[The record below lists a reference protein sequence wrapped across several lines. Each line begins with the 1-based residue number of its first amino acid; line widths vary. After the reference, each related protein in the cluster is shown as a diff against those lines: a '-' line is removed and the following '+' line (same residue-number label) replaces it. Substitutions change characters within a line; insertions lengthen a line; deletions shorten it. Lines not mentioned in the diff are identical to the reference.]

1 MEAPPEPVTAPG
13 VDLGL
18 GHPEIVRPPVPW
30 RRLGASVALIV
41 LVAAL
46 VAAFI
51 LHPPSA
57 PEAAAA
63 ADQVDVRYE
72 KVQASPTNIF
82 RYALALDD
90 RTLSIR
96 VDDVASGRHVS
107 KEKEA
112 LPSAVLQS
120 LAHDLKASGFFDLQP
135 EYAGLT
141 ADLYDC
147 LECEVTIGRRTHRVV
162 VLNRV
167 EPEAFRRAR
176 ELIEEFGRNELA
188 LAALALVPE
197 ELRHLA
203 DESFLRGQKLF
214 DEREVRT
221 ENLYRAIQALEEAEW
236 YLETIEPKPDSYA
249 RIVAALAECRR
260 HLQERYEDHMFRAER
275 AIRLREWP
283 VAARELRILTDLIPD
298 RSDERYEKVRK
309 RLLDVER
316 RITR

>member
-1 MEAPPEPVTAPG
+1 
-13 VDLGL
+13 L
-18 GHPEIVRPPVPW
+18 
-30 RRLGASVALIV
+30 

-46 VAAFI
+46 VWVFI
-51 LHPPSA
+51 MHSPST
-57 PEAAAA
+57 PEAVAAGYHLEI
-63 ADQVDVRYE
+63 RYE
-72 KVQASPTNIF
+72 KVLASSTNIF
-82 RYALALDD
+82 RYALALED
-90 RTLSIR
+90 RTLTIR
-96 VDDVASGRHVS
+96 IDDLASGRHVS

-112 LPSAVLQS
+112 LPATILQS
-120 LAHDLKASGFFDLQP
+120 LTHDLEASGFFDLQT

-141 ADLYDC
+141 DDLYDR
-147 LECEVTIGRRTHRVV
+147 LECDVSVGRRAHRVV

-167 EPEAFRRAR
+167 EPEGFRRAR

-188 LAALALVPE
+188 LAALALAPD
-197 ELRHLA
+197 ELRQLA

-221 ENLYRAIQALEEAEW
+221 ENLYRAIQSLEEAEW

-283 VAARELRILTDLIPD
+283 EAARELRILTDLIPD

-309 RLLDVER
+309 KLLDVER